1 MIPEI
6 FGSRGS
12 SYSIQGGTALGY
24 YRHPQFLIP
33 DDDDDDVTVPASFW
47 ANILQYALDRGLGD
61 VVVDERKRA
70 SRLEANV
77 AEVLSNTGAVN
88 RKRKMWVLAHI
99 PPAAAS
105 FGKSETGAAGGGKK
119 NETVAI
125 VYQSRSLA
133 SADAIFEETG
143 ATYVLMVA
151 NELVKDFAWELK
163 GEANF
168 AAGDLDEARWAAWDG
183 KHRTNIMGTLHGGR
197 FFMRHN
203 LEKDSFRLSHSSADP
218 NGSASDGR
226 SFRSIGAHR
235 GDGPPSKDHQKH
247 EAMDEKERNYRWNYG
262 GPWYTQLDL
271 DAYLGWTDLGLEAC
285 WGDPWKFGLLTDANF
300 PETELVEYAGVT
312 TRVMKEDQLK
322 RHLLICYGED
332 FASPNLGGTSSY
344 HGGVDECCN

>member
-12 SYSIQGGTALGY
+12 SYSIHGGTALGY

-33 DDDDDDVTVPASFW
+33 YDDDDDVAVPASFW
-47 ANILQYALDRGLGD
+47 ANVLQYALDRGLGD
-61 VVVDERKRA
+61 VVADERKRT
-70 SRLEANV
+70 SRLKANV
-77 AEVLSNTGAVN
+77 ADVLSNTDAVN
-88 RKRKMWVLAHI
+88 RKRKVWVLAHI
-99 PPAAAS
+99 PAAAS
-105 FGKSETGAAGGGKK
+105 FGNKSETGAAGGGKK

-203 LEKDSFRLSHSSADP
+203 LADSFRLSHSSADP
-218 NGSASDGR
+218 NGS
-226 SFRSIGAHR
+226 
-235 GDGPPSKDHQKH
+235 
-247 EAMDEKERNYRWNYG
+247 
-262 GPWYTQLDL
+262 
-271 DAYLGWTDLGLEAC
+271 
-285 WGDPWKFGLLTDANF
+285 
-300 PETELVEYAGVT
+300 VT
-312 TRVMKEDQLK
+312 TRVFSSSAMRPGGSGRWNEGKHLSARPMKEDLLK

-332 FASPNLGGTSSY
+332 FASPKNANGGSSSY